1 MAIAGQ
7 NGRVSYL
14 LRVSLPDRPG
24 SLGALATALG
34 GVGADIV
41 SLDVV
46 EHDGAGW
53 AVDDILVEL
62 PVGERA
68 DALVT
73 ACHSVPGVR
82 VEFLRRYAGGPDLHR
97 DVAAVE
103 EMAQRPTQATAV
115 LTDLAPAV
123 LRADWAL
130 LVEPET
136 LVRASATAPD
146 WPAPQTPWL
155 PLFRACTLDPAGW
168 APDAWRDMALGVVPV
183 GRPARALLVGRKGG
197 PPMLA
202 SELARLAHLAAL
214 AAALEVGPA
223 EDPDEGPAAVD

>member
-1 MAIAGQ
+1 M
-7 NGRVSYL
+7 GRVSYL

-34 GVGADIV
+34 EAGADIV

-46 EHDGAGW
+46 EHGGDGR
-53 AVDDILVEL
+53 AVDDVLVEL
-62 PVGERA
+62 PVGGRA

-97 DVAAVE
+97 DVATVE
-103 EMAQRPTQATAV
+103 EMARRPAQATAV
-115 LTDLAPAV
+115 LTDRAPAV

-130 LVEPET
+130 LVEPGR
-136 LVRASATAPD
+136 LAHASATAPD
-146 WPAPQTPWL
+146 WPTRRPPWL
-155 PLFRACTLDPAGW
+155 PLRRARTLDPTGW
-168 APDAWRDMALGVVPV
+168 APESWQDVALGAVPV

-214 AAALEVGPA
+214 AAALERPG
-223 EDPDEGPAAVD
+223 